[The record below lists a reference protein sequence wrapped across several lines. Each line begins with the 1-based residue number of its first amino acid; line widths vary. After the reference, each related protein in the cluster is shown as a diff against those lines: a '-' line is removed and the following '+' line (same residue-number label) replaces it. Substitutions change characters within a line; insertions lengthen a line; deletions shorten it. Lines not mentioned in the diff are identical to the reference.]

1 MREDVELLCRI
12 LSSGGHYCE
21 DLVKRSHRLNLS
33 PGSKTY
39 TEELVD
45 KKGTYLKLKLNG
57 IPVNFLRFPEGQ
69 RISDH
74 RAPKEL
80 GINEGDVIHIYQE
93 QTAGHATVQTFF

>member
-1 MREDVELLCRI
+1 M
-12 LSSGGHYCE
+12 
-21 DLVKRSHRLNLS
+21 NL
-33 PGSKTY
+33 
-39 TEELVD
+39 
-45 KKGTYLKLKLNG
+45 
-57 IPVNFLRFPEGQ
+57 LRFLEGQ